1 MSHRAY
7 EYMLEKGLTV
17 EMFELE
23 YTDIV
28 QQILDYRLKN
38 STNLVPLT
46 ILSSRTL
53 SKTEISTFID
63 FQEHESA
70 TLFMAYW
77 DVFQSQYLEAQAKA
91 LIHDAE
97 FNQEGLIELS
107 DNLISLTGYQEKHD
121 MHALARE
128 TIADVIAR
136 SNRDYQNPYK
146 TGLYDYD
153 KLGHLEIG
161 DLLILGGQS
170 GHGKSRFALNLT
182 YRWLDK
188 NLRVGYMSYEMTA
201 KACLLGLA
209 LIKENISWDKALAQ
223 KDQCLQN
230 DEIAAVE
237 MSIDYFKDKP
247 LIINEFADTLPQV
260 ELLVK
265 RHQLDIFIIDTVNEL
280 VSDNAQF
287 WLKLGKLASGYK
299 RIAKKYN
306 CVCVML
312 AQLDNTPGRPTKK
325 GLLAE
330 AKRMKNTADK
340 IDFLYRAEEEDPYN
354 CPPELRGVMEL
365 FRVKGRFTGSGKT
378 MLRFEKHSG
387 KISEL
392 SEMDK
397 TSIKHAFQTERQ

>member
-1 MSHRAY
+1 
-7 EYMLEKGLTV
+7 EYMLEKGLAV
-17 EMFELE
+17 KMFELE
-23 YTDIV
+23 YGDIV
-28 QQILDYRLKN
+28 QQILDYRLEN
-38 STNLVPLT
+38 NTNLVPLT
-46 ILSSRTL
+46 VLSSQVF
-53 SKTEISTFID
+53 SKAEISTFID

-77 DVFQSQYLEAQAKA
+77 DSFQSQYLETQAKA

-107 DNLISLTGYQEKHD
+107 DNLISLTEHHEKHD
-121 MHALARE
+121 MNTLAQE

-136 SNRDYQNPYK
+136 NHRDYQNPYK

-153 KLGHLEIG
+153 RLGHLEIG

-182 YRWLDK
+182 YKWLDRG
-188 NLRVGYMSYEMTA
+188 LRVGYISYEMTA
-201 KACLLGLA
+201 RACLLGLA

-247 LIINEFADTLPQV
+247 LVINEFADTLPQV
-260 ELLVK
+260 ELLIK
-265 RHQLDIFIIDTVNEL
+265 RHQLDVFIIDTVNEL
-280 VSDNAQF
+280 ISDDAQF
-287 WLKLGKLASGYK
+287 WLKLCKIASGYK
-299 RIAKKYN
+299 RIAKKYE

-312 AQLDNTPGRPTKK
+312 AQLDSTPGRPTKK
-325 GLLAE
+325 GLLSE
-330 AKRMKNTADK
+330 AKLMKNTADK
-340 IDFLYRAEEEDPYN
+340 MDFIYRAEEEDPYN

-365 FRVKGRFTGSGKT
+365 FRVKGRFTGSGKA
-378 MLRFEKHSG
+378 MLRFAGHSG

-392 SEMDK
+392 NEMDK
-397 TSIKHAFQTERQ
+397 TAIKHAFQTRDNK